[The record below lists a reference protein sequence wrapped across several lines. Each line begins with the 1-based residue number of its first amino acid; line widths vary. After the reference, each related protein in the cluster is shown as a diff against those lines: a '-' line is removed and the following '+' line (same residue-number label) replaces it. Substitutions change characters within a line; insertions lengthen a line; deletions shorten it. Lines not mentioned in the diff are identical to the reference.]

1 MIYSSVQSAVVSAL
15 AAECIDNTAKQEW
28 QRLIDVAIQGGGSVG
43 QVDRMHADCWVYA
56 RLHSQLSPRLW
67 HVLVARYSTH
77 KARKVAAIAAL
88 FPVVEVKAP
97 PLFRQKAITAWAIPP
112 LKGKVARTGMELASR
127 AARRDAEFVAGVE
140 TTRSRLRADA
150 KNERAARLVA
160 ASGIKAAPR
169 RYVGEVIMA
178 KREDYVQRSSDMIV
192 LDAAF
197 YDMNSWDPD
206 ASPERTRRYWRQQIN
221 KALEGMVSEAF
232 AEAQEILAAEG
243 VLIAANDA

>member
-28 QRLIDVAIQGGGSVG
+28 QRLIDVALRGGGVG

-56 RLHSQLSPRLW
+56 RLHSQLPPRLW
-67 HVLVARYSTH
+67 NVLVARYSTH
-77 KARKVAAIAAL
+77 KANKVAAIAAL
-88 FPVVEVKAP
+88 FPVVEIKAP

-112 LKGKVARTGMELASR
+112 LKGKVARSGMELASR
-127 AARRDAEFVAGVE
+127 SARRDAEFSACVE
-140 TTRSRLRADA
+140 TARSLQQAAA
-150 KNERAARLVA
+150 KTERAARLA
-160 ASGIKAAPR
+160 AAAGGKAPPR

-192 LDAAF
+192 LDAGF
-197 YDMNSWDPD
+197 YDMNSWDPN

-221 KALEGMVSEAF
+221 KALEVMVTEAF
-232 AEAQEILAAEG
+232 AEAQEVLAAEG
-243 VLIAANDA
+243 VLISANDA